1 MAGKTSKP
9 VTSNMVSKPPQPH
22 LLKRAKEEKEVEG
35 GEFVTSGNKSTP
47 TKPHKFLL
55 RGSASANKLKNNNST
70 VDK

>member
-1 MAGKTSKP
+1 MI
-9 VTSNMVSKPPQPH
+9 NKPPQPH

-35 GEFVTSGNKSTP
+35 GEFVTSDNKSTP